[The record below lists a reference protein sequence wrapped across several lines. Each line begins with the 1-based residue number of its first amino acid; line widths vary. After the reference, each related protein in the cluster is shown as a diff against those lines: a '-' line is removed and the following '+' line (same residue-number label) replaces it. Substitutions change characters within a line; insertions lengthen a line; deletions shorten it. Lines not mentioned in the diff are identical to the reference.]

1 MIKPFWIEDPNILI
15 SEINFWPIPTMNKSD
30 KFNAISRFI
39 ILLTIIGF
47 VIMPNST
54 ILVTGVI
61 TLSII
66 VLLYYLKQPTKEE
79 FNSLISSNSSTPQEI
94 TQSTPKNP
102 LSNIEL
108 PEIQFNPKRKQAQ
121 VSYGKKQE
129 DKINQNTKKMVMK
142 TSFPDDPDLEKKLFK
157 DLGDEIEFDRSMHN
171 FYTTP
176 NTKIPNDQDKFA
188 QFCYGNMPSCKE
200 GNALACEKGAFKY
213 IPS

>member
-1 MIKPFWIEDPNILI
+1 MTKLFWVEDPNILI
-15 SEINFWPIPTMNKSD
+15 HETNFWPIPTMDKID

-54 ILVTGVI
+54 ILVTGSI
-61 TLSII
+61 TLFII

-79 FNSLISSNSSTPQEI
+79 FNSLVLVPDNVSEET
-94 TQSTPKNP
+94 TQSTPTNP
-102 LSNIEL
+102 LSNVEL
-108 PEIQFNPKRKQAQ
+108 PEIQFNPERKEAQ
-121 VSYGKKQE
+121 LAYDKE
-129 DKINQNTKKMVMK
+129 NEAKINHNTKKMVMA
-142 TSFPDDPDLEKKLFK
+142 TSFPDDQDLETKLFK

-188 QFCYGNMPSCKE
+188 QFCYGDMPSCKE
-200 GNALACEKGAFKY
+200 GNALACEKKAFKY

>member
-1 MIKPFWIEDPNILI
+1 MSKPFWIEDPNILI
-15 SEINFWPIPTMNKSD
+15 SEMNFWPIPTMNKPD
-30 KFNAISRFI
+30 KFNSISRFI
-39 ILLTIIGF
+39 ILLTIVGYI
-47 VIMPNST
+47 IMPNST
-54 ILVTGVI
+54 ILVTGTV

-66 VLLYYLKQPTKEE
+66 ILLYYLKQPTKEE
-79 FNSLISSNSSTPQEI
+79 FNTLLSPPSISSQETTKSTP
-94 TQSTPKNP
+94 TNP

-108 PEIQFNPKRKQAQ
+108 PEIQFNPKRKEAQ
-121 VSYGKKQE
+121 LAYGKEQE
-129 DKINQNTKKMVMK
+129 KTINKNTKKMVME

-188 QFCYGNMPSCKE
+188 QFCYGDMPSCKE
-200 GNALACEKGAFKY
+200 GSALACEKKAFKY

>member
-1 MIKPFWIEDPNILI
+1 MSKPFWIEDPNILI
-15 SEINFWPIPTMNKSD
+15 SEMNFWPIPTMNKQS

-79 FNSLISSNSSTPQEI
+79 FNTLISSTSLTPQEI

-121 VSYGKKQE
+121 VSYGKEQE

-142 TSFPDDPDLEKKLFK
+142 TSFQDDPDLEKKLFK

-188 QFCYGNMPSCKE
+188 QFCYGDMPSCKE
-200 GNALACEKGAFKY
+200 GNALSCEKGAFKY

>member
-1 MIKPFWIEDPNILI
+1 MTKLFWIEDPNILV
-15 SEINFWPIPTMNKSD
+15 SDMNFWPIPTMDKQD

-47 VIMPNST
+47 LVMPNST
-54 ILVTGVI
+54 ILVTGGV

-79 FNSLISSNSSTPQEI
+79 FNTLMSPTVLTPQET
-94 TQSTPKNP
+94 TQSTPENP
-102 LSNIEL
+102 LSNVEL
-108 PEIQFNPKRKQAQ
+108 PEIQFNPKRKEAPPA
-121 VSYGKKQE
+121 YTKEQE
-129 DKINQNTKKMVMK
+129 ATINQNTKKMVME
-142 TSFPDDPDLEKKLFK
+142 TSFPEDSDLEKKLFK

-176 NTKIPNDQDKFA
+176 NTKIPNEQDKFA
-188 QFCYGNMPSCKE
+188 QFCYGDMPSCKE
-200 GNALACEKGAFKY
+200 GDPLACEKAAFKY

>member
-1 MIKPFWIEDPNILI
+1 MTKLFWIEDPNILI
-15 SEINFWPIPTMNKSD
+15 SNMNFWPIPTMDKED

-47 VIMPNST
+47 IIMPNST
-54 ILVTGVI
+54 ILVTGGI

-79 FNSLISSNSSTPQEI
+79 FKTLISSSILAPEEI
-94 TQSTPKNP
+94 TQSTPDNP

-108 PEIQFNPKRKQAQ
+108 PEIQFNPERKEAQ
-121 VSYGKKQE
+121 SAYGKE
-129 DKINQNTKKMVMK
+129 EEIKINQNTKKMVMK
-142 TSFPDDPDLEKKLFK
+142 TSFPDDPDLETKLFK

-188 QFCYGNMPSCKE
+188 QFCYGDMPSCKE
-200 GNALACEKGAFKY
+200 GNPLACEKDAFKY

>member
-1 MIKPFWIEDPNILI
+1 MTKPFWIEDPNILI
-15 SEINFWPIPTMNKSD
+15 NDMKFWPIPTMDKQD

-47 VIMPNST
+47 VVMPNST
-54 ILVTGVI
+54 ILVTGGV

-79 FNSLISSNSSTPQEI
+79 FKTLMSPTVHSPQET
-94 TQSTPKNP
+94 TQSTPENP
-102 LSNIEL
+102 LSNVEL
-108 PEIQFNPKRKQAQ
+108 PEIQFNPKRKEAPPA
-121 VSYGKKQE
+121 YTKEQE
-129 DKINQNTKKMVMK
+129 ATINQNTKKMVME
-142 TSFPDDPDLEKKLFK
+142 TSFPEDPDLEKKLFK

-188 QFCYGNMPSCKE
+188 QFCYGDMPSCKE
-200 GNALACEKGAFKY
+200 GNPLACEKAAFKY

>member
-1 MIKPFWIEDPNILI
+1 MSKPFWIEDPNILI
-15 SEINFWPIPTMNKSD
+15 SEMNFWPIPTMNKPD
-30 KFNAISRFI
+30 KFNSISRFI
-39 ILLTIIGF
+39 ILLTIVGYI
-47 VIMPNST
+47 IMPNST
-54 ILVTGVI
+54 ILVTGTV

-66 VLLYYLKQPTKEE
+66 ILLYYLKQPTKEE
-79 FNSLISSNSSTPQEI
+79 FNTLLSPPSISSQETTKSTP
-94 TQSTPKNP
+94 TNP

-108 PEIQFNPKRKQAQ
+108 PEIQFNPKRKEAQ
-121 VSYGKKQE
+121 LAYGKEQE
-129 DKINQNTKKMVMK
+129 KTINKNTKKMVME

-188 QFCYGNMPSCKE
+188 QFCYGDMPSCKE
-200 GNALACEKGAFKY
+200 GNALACEKKAFKY

>member
-1 MIKPFWIEDPNILI
+1 MTKPFWIEDPNILI
-15 SEINFWPIPTMNKSD
+15 SEMNFWPIPTMNKPD
-30 KFNAISRFI
+30 KFNSISRFI
-39 ILLTIIGF
+39 ILLTIVGYI
-47 VIMPNST
+47 IMPNST
-54 ILVTGVI
+54 ILVTGTV

-66 VLLYYLKQPTKEE
+66 ILLYYLKQPTKEE
-79 FNSLISSNSSTPQEI
+79 FNTLLSPPSISSQETTKSTP
-94 TQSTPKNP
+94 TNP

-108 PEIQFNPKRKQAQ
+108 PEIQFNPKRKEAQ
-121 VSYGKKQE
+121 LAYGKEQE
-129 DKINQNTKKMVMK
+129 KTINKNTKKMVME

-188 QFCYGNMPSCKE
+188 QFCYGDMPSCKE
-200 GNALACEKGAFKY
+200 GSALACEKKAFKY